1 MTQLQFV
8 AGIDAVEAGSWDA
21 LAGSRSPF
29 LRHAFLQA
37 LEASGSVGGNS
48 GWQPRH
54 LLLRE
59 NGKLVAAMPCY
70 AKNHSYGEYVFDW
83 AWADAYA
90 RNNLAYYPK
99 LLTAIP
105 FTPATGPRLL
115 VADGVDRSDA
125 LAAMLEAVS
134 EECKRGYSSWHLLF
148 PEPALA
154 ADCSALGML
163 HRKGV
168 QYHWNNRG
176 YRDFEDFLA
185 RFASRK
191 RKQLKKERRQVL
203 EQGLEIRRLT
213 GEQIDTAMWDRF
225 YLFYQMTYAR
235 RSGHGG
241 YLSREFFHALGTTMP
256 ENLLLVVAL
265 RDGEPVAG
273 ALNLIGADALYGRY
287 WGCIEDYAQLHFELC
302 YYQGI
307 EFCIERGLDR
317 FDAGAQGEHKIA
329 RGFEPV
335 ITESFHHIAHP
346 GFRDA
351 IGDFLRRERVS
362 VEGYCLEAAAGLP
375 FRNESGDAD

>member
-1 MTQLQFV
+1 M
-8 AGIDAVEAGSWDA
+8 
-21 LAGSRSPF
+21 RP
-29 LRHAFLQA
+29 
-37 LEASGSVGGNS
+37 N
-48 GWQPRH
+48 
-54 LLLRE
+54 
-59 NGKLVAAMPCY
+59 
-70 AKNHSYGEYVFDW
+70 
-83 AWADAYA
+83 
-90 RNNLAYYPK
+90 
-99 LLTAIP
+99 
-105 FTPATGPRLL
+105 TG
-115 VADGVDRSDA
+115 A
-125 LAAMLEAVS
+125 
-134 EECKRGYSSWHLLF
+134 
-148 PEPALA
+148 
-154 ADCSALGML
+154 
-163 HRKGV
+163 
-168 QYHWNNRG
+168 
-176 YRDFEDFLA
+176 
-185 RFASRK
+185 
-191 RKQLKKERRQVL
+191 
-203 EQGLEIRRLT
+203 
-213 GEQIDTAMWDRF
+213 QIDTAMWDRF

-287 WGCIEDYAQLHFELC
+287 WGCTEDYAQLHFELC

-307 EFCIERGLDR
+307 EFCIERGLAR

-351 IGDFLRRERVS
+351 ISDFLRRERVS